1 MKLPV
6 FEIEFLWIVEEDVFT
21 WNIYAFLIDW
31 TCRCYLV
38 FSHSH
43 LVCNSICYVVRV
55 LATQGIYSWFTV

>member
-31 TCRCYLV
+31 TCRCYL
-38 FSHSH
+38 
-43 LVCNSICYVVRV
+43 
-55 LATQGIYSWFTV
+55 